1 MKPVPETNEVLDAL
15 AGMGGAEMRV
25 TLIEMGDA
33 AKDVV
38 PQCVGL
44 SLASIV
50 DGLTFTLVAT
60 SDEIAALDAVQYLDG
75 GPCVFSA
82 HENEIVGMDHDE
94 MITEHKWLLYA
105 QASAAAGVASSLTLP
120 ILNKDRVI
128 GTVNLY
134 AATSDAFEGREDDL
148 AQAVGA
154 SAASAVRNA
163 DLGFETRL
171 EAARAPERLVD
182 QNDVDIALGII
193 AGSQRVDIPTAQER
207 LRQAAARA
215 DITEAQAARAARG
228 ILRA

>member
-1 MKPVPETNEVLDAL
+1 MDAL
-15 AGMGGAEMRV
+15 AEMGDAEMRV

-33 AKDVV
+33 AKEVV

-60 SDEIAALDAVQYLDG
+60 SDEIAALDAIQYLDG
-75 GPCVFSA
+75 GPCVVSA
-82 HENEIVGMDHDE
+82 HENEIVRVGGDE
-94 MITEHKWLLYA
+94 MITEHEWLLYA

-120 ILNKDRVI
+120 ILNTGRVI

-215 DITEAQAARAARG
+215 HITEAQAARAARG
-228 ILRA
+228 ILHS